1 MSKPMILGAERQ
13 ALLER
18 PLRDTQIEDLEHLF
32 LGAAKADT
40 QWFVGLELEVLAF
53 QRDTLQPLE
62 HPQLAQILDRLS
74 ARRSM
79 QQEHESNGAL
89 VGLKGDGQAMSLEP
103 GGQLEFASR
112 PHRSLKKLRQ
122 ELFDY
127 VTDLKASATD
137 NTGFWA
143 IGQQP
148 FVDRNTAPKMP
159 KPRYDQMRR
168 YFGQR
173 GARALD
179 MMHLTGSVQCTVDF
193 LDERNLVDKV
203 RTAVKASPFLS
214 ALVAASPFS
223 SGKPNGFKSVRYQIW
238 LETDEDRAGIWPQML
253 DAEGLTVRRYI
264 DRALQAPPVF
274 FIRDAQYLA
283 PEDRP
288 FAHFR
293 DAGFNDTDVTVSD
306 FLDHLTTFF
315 PEVRAKGYVEM
326 RGADC
331 LPPAWAVAIAGFW
344 RGLLDDEACRKEV
357 DERLAAMDY
366 EALRALQPKVAVQA
380 LEADSAA
387 GPVLEVASWLVRRAH
402 ERLGH
407 SAPDCAECL
416 LPLLEQADKGVS
428 PADEMLAVASSRS
441 IEEALRP
448 FEV

>member
-13 ALLER
+13 QLLSR
-18 PLRDTQIEDLEHLF
+18 PLKEARIEDLEHLF

-40 QWFVGLELEVLAF
+40 QWFVGLELELLSFDRQTHRPLGHSELAEVLGRLGAA
-53 QRDTLQPLE
+53 RTMQP
-62 HPQLAQILDRLS
+62 
-74 ARRSM
+74 
-79 QQEHESNGAL
+79 EHEANGAL
-89 VGLKGDGQAMSLEP
+89 VGLKGDGQAVSLEP

-127 VTDLKASATD
+127 VKDLKLAAGPE
-137 NTGFWA
+137 TGFWA
-143 IGQQP
+143 VGQQP
-148 FVDRNTAPKMP
+148 FVDRESAPKMP
-159 KPRYDQMRR
+159 KPRYDCMRA

-193 LDERNLVDKV
+193 LNETNLTNKV
-203 RTAVKASPFLS
+203 RTAARASPFLA

-223 SGKPNGFKSVRYQIW
+223 SGQPNGFKTVRYQIW
-238 LETDEDRAGIWPQML
+238 LETDDDRSGIWPEMI

-264 DRALQAPPVF
+264 ERALAAPPVF
-274 FIRDAQYLA
+274 FIRDEAYLT
-283 PEDRP
+283 PEHRP
-288 FAHFR
+288 FAAYR
-293 DAGFNDTDVTVSD
+293 EDGFNGTDVTVAD

-344 RGLLDDEACRKEV
+344 RGLLDDEACRLEV
-357 DERLAAMDY
+357 EDRLAAMDY
-366 EALRALQPKVAVQA
+366 EALRTLQPKIAVQA
-380 LEADSAA
+380 MEADSPA
-387 GPVLEVASWLVRRAH
+387 GPVAEVAQWLAQRAYD
-402 ERLGH
+402 RLAA
-407 SAPDCAECL
+407 SAPDCAECV
-416 LPLLEQADKGVS
+416 LPLVEQAAKGIS
-428 PADEMLAVASSRS
+428 PADEMLTTAERS
-441 IEEALRP
+441 GIAEALQP